1 MEILLG
7 AFSWLELE
15 QHKEVQHL
23 YDYYIKAHSSV
34 TYLECQKF
42 FLDNENSSGLS
53 SSFFLEAYFLILYL
67 GILYKKEIIFFI
79 ACLHCLL

>member
-53 SSFFLEAYFLILYL
+53 SSFFLFSRDVLSNSSYL
-67 GILYKKEIIFFI
+67 CNINI
-79 ACLHCLL
+79 

>member
-1 MEILLG
+1 MEILLE

-42 FLDNENSSGLS
+42 FLDNENSS
-53 SSFFLEAYFLILYL
+53 
-67 GILYKKEIIFFI
+67 K
-79 ACLHCLL
+79 